1 MTIADLLH
9 RAKKLASETMGAA
22 FRLSPNENDWTL
34 YITKTATSFKGD
46 LHEVLELYIEEIES
60 YRRTVTDRSHIKIKK
75 PFIY

>member
-9 RAKKLASETMGAA
+9 RSKQLASETMNAA
-22 FRLSPNENDWTL
+22 FRLSPNESDWSL
-34 YITKTATSFKGD
+34 YITKTATLFKGD

-60 YRRTVTDRSHIKIKK
+60 YRKPVTDRSHIKIKK